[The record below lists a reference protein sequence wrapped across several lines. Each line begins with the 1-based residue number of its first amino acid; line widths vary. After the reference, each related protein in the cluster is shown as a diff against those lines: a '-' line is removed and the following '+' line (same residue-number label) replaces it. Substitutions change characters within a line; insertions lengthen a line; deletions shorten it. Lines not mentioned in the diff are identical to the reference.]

1 MEVGTAVTAPREFD
15 VHNFENEEAR
25 LVQQALLPTGPLTSP
40 TFEIAFRSQA
50 IAEVGGDFLDY
61 FYLADGRLGFYL
73 ADVVGKGLSA
83 AMYATLAMGTIRAIH
98 KSGQTPGAVLDLF
111 NHRLLVRP
119 VPRRYCAIQYAVLN
133 PATLQMQCSNA
144 GLPYPIH
151 VSKQSCKPLNVG
163 GIPSGIFNAI
173 QYEQYTLQLAPG
185 DAVLFA
191 TDGLHEAADL
201 DSNEFGVERLIELC
215 GGSCNDSADALLDR
229 VLEAAKAHS
238 GGRQQDDVT
247 AVVLK
252 VLPAAA
258 SRL

>member
-1 MEVGTAVTAPREFD
+1 MEVAPAFTAVREFD
-15 VHNFENEEAR
+15 QQTFENEEAR
-25 LVQQALLPTGPLTSP
+25 SVQQALLPTGSLTTP
-40 TFEIAFRSQA
+40 TFEIAFRNQS

-98 KSGQTPGAVLDLF
+98 KSGQAPGDVLELF

-133 PATLQMQCSNA
+133 PSTLQMHCSNA

-151 VSKQSCKPLNVG
+151 ISHGRCQALNVG
-163 GIPSGIFNAI
+163 GIPSGIFDAI
-173 QYEQYTLQLAPG
+173 RYEQHTLQLAPG

-191 TDGLHEAADL
+191 TDGLHEAADS
-201 DSNEFGVERLIELC
+201 DFNEFGFERLLELC
-215 GGSCNDSADALLDR
+215 GASSNDSADLLLDR
-229 VLEAAKAHS
+229 VLEAAKTHS
-238 GGRQQDDVT
+238 GGHQQDDVT

-252 VLPAAA
+252 VLSPPAP
-258 SRL
+258 RP